1 MTWKDRYRAALV
13 EVDPV
18 ALLSL
23 IHDTGVAINTR
34 SESLP
39 EVTPQELQEMSDA
52 NCTLRILKSN
62 LQAARS

>member
-13 EVDPV
+13 AIDPV
-18 ALLSL
+18 ALLGL
-23 IHDTGVAINTR
+23 IHDAEAAISER

-39 EVTPQELQEMSDA
+39 AVTTHELQEMSDA

-62 LQAARS
+62 LQAART